1 MARDRDHKFSVVDMV
16 ERFGTKRIWEALSKR
31 RMRNTLKQEEKATG
45 QKYFKFNKGG
55 YTSDYYKDIL

>member
-1 MARDRDHKFSVVDMV
+1 MARDREHKFSVVDMV
-16 ERFGTKRIWEALSKR
+16 KRFGTKRVWDALSKR
-31 RMRNTLKQEEKATG
+31 KIGNQLKREEIKTG